1 MNIIFAANVVMVIN
15 IAIYKAFIQRD
26 LVNKSFII
34 KMSLAE
40 EHISM
45 F

>member
-1 MNIIFAANVVMVIN
+1 MNIIFAVNVVMVIH
-15 IAIYKAFIQRD
+15 IAIYKAFIYHD
-26 LVNKSFII
+26 LVT

>member
-1 MNIIFAANVVMVIN
+1 MVIN
-15 IAIYKAFIQRD
+15 IAIYKAFVCRD
-26 LVNKSFII
+26 LVNKLFVT

-45 F
+45 FQYS